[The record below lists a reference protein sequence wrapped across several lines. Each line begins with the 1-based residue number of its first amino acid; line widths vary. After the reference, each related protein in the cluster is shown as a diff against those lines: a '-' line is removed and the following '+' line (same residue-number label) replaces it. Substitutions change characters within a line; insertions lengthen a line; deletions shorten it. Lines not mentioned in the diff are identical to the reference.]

1 MPGQNF
7 RGFAERV
14 ALVVGGAHGVGRAV
28 ALQLAFEGVYVIVNY
43 RAEDSEAKS
52 VLEELREMGTLAH
65 AFPADVSRASE
76 VAGLFDSVNDA
87 FGRLDLVVNVAQQS
101 EEPIAL
107 EDLTGEL
114 WDERF
119 NRDLKSTLLCTQA
132 AVPFLRKR
140 PSPAIVNISAAGQK
154 SGVHAVAAQAAISGL
169 TKALA
174 RELAPRIR
182 VNGVAVGETSRGRTH
197 LDNVQHASGE
207 AASFSVPADET
218 ARAAVYLL
226 SPAARFITG
235 QILTIG
241 N

>member
-1 MPGQNF
+1 MASQNI

-14 ALVVGGAHGVGRAV
+14 ALVVGGAHGVGRAI

-43 RAEDSEAKS
+43 RAEDSEGKN

-65 AFPADVSRASE
+65 AFPADTSRASG
-76 VAGLFDSVNDA
+76 VASLFNSVDET
-87 FGRLDLVVNVAQQS
+87 FGRLDLLVNVAQQS
-101 EEPIAL
+101 AEPVSL
-107 EDLTGEL
+107 DDLTEEL

-119 NRDLKSTLLCTQA
+119 NRDLKSVLLCTQA
-132 AVPFLRKR
+132 AVPFLRQR
-140 PSPAIVNISAAGQK
+140 PTPAIVNIAATGQK
-154 SGVHAVAAQAAISGL
+154 GGVHAVAAQAAISGL

-174 RELAPRIR
+174 VELAPRIR

-197 LDNVQHASGE
+197 LDSTLHASGE
-207 AASFSVPADET
+207 AVSFSVPADET

-235 QILTIG
+235 QILTVG
-241 N
+241 T